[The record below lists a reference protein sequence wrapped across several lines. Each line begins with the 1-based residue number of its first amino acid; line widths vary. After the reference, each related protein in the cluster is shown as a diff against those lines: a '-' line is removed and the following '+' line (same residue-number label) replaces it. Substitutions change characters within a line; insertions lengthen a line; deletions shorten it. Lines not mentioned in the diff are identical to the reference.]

1 MNNTYNQKPVRCIE
15 TGTIYSNSNDAQR
28 KTNVYAR
35 NIRANCNG
43 TYKSAG
49 KLHWEWV
56 SQKQYEK
63 FMDLLQEEKYNDKNS
78 N

>member
-1 MNNTYNQKPVRCIE
+1 MSKSRMNNTYNQKPVRCIE

-63 FMDLLQEEKYNDKNS
+63 FMDLLKVGDSE
-78 N
+78 